1 MKELTIK
8 TIIVHDDIAINVDV
22 PCVNTVWGEDDT
34 TQDGDG
40 EESDLSKQAMQIV
53 RWLDVLSS

>member
-8 TIIVHDDIAINVDV
+8 TVFVHDEVANNVYV

-34 TQDGDG
+34 TQDG